1 MTPVGG
7 GGEGSFS
14 STIDFAAACLFMSW
28 ARGRQSSLLS
38 SLLSLGGEME
48 FELWLGE
55 VCWFGSIYLS
65 SILMTEI
72 AALLAIVGA
81 VTAIEDCTKD
91 EFGLPLSIELVIMA
105 IDVREF
111 TKGSKL
117 FVREMSGIS
126 KF

>member
-1 MTPVGG
+1 
-7 GGEGSFS
+7 
-14 STIDFAAACLFMSW
+14 
-28 ARGRQSSLLS
+28 
-38 SLLSLGGEME
+38 ME

-111 TKGSKL
+111 TVGSKL